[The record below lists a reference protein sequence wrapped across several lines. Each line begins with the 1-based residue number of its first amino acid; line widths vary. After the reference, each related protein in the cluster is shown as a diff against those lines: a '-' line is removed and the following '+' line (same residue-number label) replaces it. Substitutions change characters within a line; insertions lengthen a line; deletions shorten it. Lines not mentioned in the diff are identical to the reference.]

1 MQIYFIAGRK
11 NFHYVLSNTT
21 QVASE
26 VLNVGWLGFFVCFC
40 GQINGLNFGKKV
52 FHCLLHFELHSI
64 FSLFALEDQR

>member
-26 VLNVGWLGFFVCFC
+26 VLNVGWLGFFV
-40 GQINGLNFGKKV
+40 IVDK
-52 FHCLLHFELHSI
+52 
-64 FSLFALEDQR
+64 